1 MIDIHS
7 HILPGVDD
15 GVESLR
21 ESLAIAEMAV
31 ADGLKGIVATPHFM
45 EEGYRMSIQEI
56 TDRVAELQSKLDKQG
71 IDLRI
76 YPGAEVF
83 IYPELCRDL
92 EKDLV
97 PTINGG
103 KYLLLELPMGQFPAY
118 TDDILYDLKVMGYR
132 PVICHP
138 ERYRQVIK
146 DPNILHLW
154 LKDGIYAQVNASSLI
169 GIFGER
175 VKRTAEILV
184 EHNLVQLIGSDLHSL
199 GRRKECLVDGL
210 ARIKQLAG
218 NSVDHFI
225 DNNQRLV
232 NNQNLDIVHAS
243 FHQEKKDLLINFKK
257 FFLSQT
263 N

>member
-15 GVESLR
+15 GVENLK

-45 EEGYRMSIQEI
+45 EEGYRMSVQEI
-56 TDRVAELQSKLDKQG
+56 TERVAELQRELDKQG
-71 IDLRI
+71 IILRI

-83 IYPELCRDL
+83 IYPGLSRDL
-92 EKDLV
+92 EQGLV

-103 KYLLLELPMGQFPAY
+103 RYILLELPMREFPTY
-118 TDDILYDLKVMGYR
+118 TEDTLYDLKVMGYR

-138 ERYRQVIK
+138 ERYQQVVE
-146 DPNILHLW
+146 DPNILHTW
-154 LKDGIYAQVNASSLI
+154 LKEGIYAQVNASSLI
-169 GIFGER
+169 GIFGEK
-175 VKRTAEILV
+175 VQKTAELLV
-184 EHNLVQLIGSDLHSL
+184 RHNLVQLIGSDLHSL
-199 GRRKECLVDGL
+199 DRRSECLVEGL
-210 ARIKQLAG
+210 ARIRQLAG
-218 NSVDHFI
+218 DNVDLI
-225 DNNQRLV
+225 MDNNQRLV
-232 NNQNLDIVHAS
+232 DNQDLEIIQPG
-243 FHQEKKDLLINFKK
+243 FYQEKKGLINKFKK